1 MLQEIMQMFKI
12 NSMKQLVLSVL
23 NIFCLVLFS
32 TMAGAAKTT
41 DKGTSQEW
49 AVIDGFRSAKFGY
62 KEGDVLR
69 AIKKDFKINKN
80 DISRLINQQEK
91 TVTLGINVKD
101 LLAGSGP
108 SKIFYIFGYKSKR
121 LIHVNVTWGSS
132 IQKKPNAEA
141 VVSTANQL
149 RNYFAQKKYQ
159 KNGFALNAQLG
170 EGVILVFQGKDKKG
184 RVARLL
190 LSNPKNKDGEAGDNI
205 TLTLAYIEKPED
217 PDVFKIKDGDF

>member
-1 MLQEIMQMFKI
+1 MLKI
-12 NSMKQLVLSVL
+12 NAMKQVVLFAL
-23 NIFCLVLFS
+23 IIFCVVLFS
-32 TMAGAAKTT
+32 TMAGAAKTS
-41 DKGTSQEW
+41 DKGASQEW

-69 AIKKDFKINKN
+69 AIKKDFMINRTGV
-80 DISRLINQQEK
+80 SRVINQQEK
-91 TVTLGINVKD
+91 TVTLAMDVKD
-101 LLAGSGP
+101 LLAESGP
-108 SKIFYIFGYKSKR
+108 SKVFYILGYKSKR
-121 LIHVNVTWGSS
+121 LIHVNVIWGRS
-132 IQKKPNAEA
+132 IEKKPNAEA

-184 RVARLL
+184 RAARLL
-190 LSNPKNKDGEAGDNI
+190 LSNPKNKDGEAGENI
-205 TLTLAYIEKPED
+205 TLTLSYIEKPED

>member
-1 MLQEIMQMFKI
+1 MLKI
-12 NSMKQLVLSVL
+12 NAMKQVVLFAL
-23 NIFCLVLFS
+23 IIFYVVLFS
-32 TMAGAAKTT
+32 TIAGAVKAP
-41 DKGTSQEW
+41 DKGTYQEW

-80 DISRLINQQEK
+80 GVSRVINQQEK
-91 TVTLGINVKD
+91 TVTLGIDVKD
-101 LLAGSGP
+101 LLAGSGL
-108 SKIFYIFGYKSKR
+108 SKIFYILGYKSKR
-121 LIHVNVTWGSS
+121 LIHVSVIWGRPV
-132 IQKKPNAEA
+132 QKKPNAEA

-170 EGVILVFQGKDKKG
+170 EGVILVFQGKDKRG
-184 RVARLL
+184 RAARLL
-190 LSNPKNKDGEAGDNI
+190 LSNPKNKDGEAGENI
-205 TLTLAYIEKPED
+205 SLTLSYIEKPED